1 MAERITV
8 GSIDYSLYLVTG
20 RDLLPVGKDY
30 LETLE
35 QSLQG
40 GVTVVQIRE
49 KNADTAE
56 FLKIALESQTIC
68 RRYKV
73 PILINDRIDIAL
85 AIHADGVHLG
95 QTDMPVSMARSLL
108 PKGSIIGVSCNTKE
122 HIQTAVEDGA
132 DYVGIGAVWGT
143 LTKALTS
150 PIIGVRGVGEMLKS
164 LDGTGVR
171 AVAIGGIKST
181 NALRTLHGTIS
192 TTGHALDGIAVV
204 SDIMNSADPL
214 ASARSLSSTIRA
226 FKSYSA
232 QVPSASSVLSPE
244 HTAESIKTS
253 VSSLLGIIKSLKPLV
268 HQITNTVVTNQSA
281 NATLALGA
289 SPIMAT
295 ASAEMEDLSRVS
307 GALLV
312 NMGTVTDKEG
322 MLLAGHHANLHRKPI
337 IFDPVGVGAT
347 TFRRTVANE
356 LLNAWQASVIKGNAG
371 ELGALA
377 NSEEVKAR
385 GVDSVGKGFAD
396 PASFVKQLALK
407 ERCVIILT
415 GITDYVSDGSTVI
428 KLDNG
433 HELLAHITGSGC
445 MVGTCVAVF
454 CAAAAS
460 TVEVRTD
467 KKLVDGDMLS
477 GAIGGVLAVTV
488 ASELAAARPDVFGP
502 GTFLPALI
510 DELYNLTP
518 DKVIEQAKV
527 EVIE

>member
-1 MAERITV
+1 
-8 GSIDYSLYLVTG
+8 
-20 RDLLPVGKDY
+20 
-30 LETLE
+30 
-35 QSLQG
+35 
-40 GVTVVQIRE
+40 
-49 KNADTAE
+49 
-56 FLKIALESQTIC
+56 
-68 RRYKV
+68 
-73 PILINDRIDIAL
+73 
-85 AIHADGVHLG
+85 
-95 QTDMPVSMARSLL
+95 MPVSTARSLL

-122 HIQTAVEDGA
+122 HIETAVEDGA

-181 NALRTLHGTIS
+181 NALRTLHGTVS

-204 SDIMNSADPL
+204 SDIMNSVDPL
-214 ASARSLSSTIRA
+214 ASARSLSNTIRA
-226 FKSYSA
+226 FKSY
-232 QVPSASSVLSPE
+232 SVLSPE

-268 HQITNTVVTNQSA
+268 HQITNIVVTNQSA

-295 ASAEMEDLSRVS
+295 ALAEMEDLSRVS

-312 NMGTVTDKEG
+312 NMGTVTDKDG

-356 LLNAWQASVIKGNAG
+356 LLNTWQASVIKGNAG

-407 ERCVIILT
+407 EKCVIILT

-460 TVEVRTD
+460 IMEVRMD

-518 DKVIEQAKV
+518 DKVIERAKV
-527 EVIE
+527 EVIH